1 MKKFRQRVL
10 GAITSC
16 DTDDFD
22 MAHAEHC
29 AQTVQDIGEEALK
42 LGLPDAYR
50 RCCVGDVLGVKAA
63 KAILGEVLAEI
74 DRTQQPEE
82 KPTEGPYSVK
92 EAAKLLRISQRKL
105 YQDIEAG
112 LIEHQQ
118 HPIRISA
125 AALEDYNRQ
134 RQKRSVKP
142 GSFRNLR

>member
-1 MKKFRQRVL
+1 MKKFRKRVL
-10 GAITSC
+10 EAIASC
-16 DTDDFD
+16 DTEDFD
-22 MAHAEHC
+22 TAWAEHC
-29 AQTVQDIGEEALK
+29 AQTVQEIGEEALK
-42 LGLPDAYR
+42 LGLPEAYK
-50 RCCVGDVLGVKAA
+50 RCCCGEMLSPRAA
-63 KAILGEVLAEI
+63 KAILGEVLAAI
-74 DRTQQPEE
+74 DQAAKPEE
-82 KPTEGPYSVK
+82 KPTSGPYSVK